1 MRPRWTS
8 NRLADYK
15 RCSIKKVREEEEE
28 KNEEEEEEEEE
39 KKNKKKKKKETE
51 EEEGGG
57 GNLSLCTWDFPFDFL
72 SK

>member
-28 KNEEEEEEEEE
+28 EEEEKNEEEEEEEE
-39 KKNKKKKKKETE
+39 K
-51 EEEGGG
+51 
-57 GNLSLCTWDFPFDFL
+57 
-72 SK
+72 